1 MDLFAISS
9 FVCIVIID
17 NVYGRC
23 CGGNG
28 KAGDKF
34 VRGCGGYVG
43 GKSALSHYKDG
54 FFGTPSVTT
63 WERGTNQGNL
73 GFQLR
78 VRGSMASFI
87 ISGGLKFS
95 LQKLCG
101 NLKPI
106 TVVDMPTDYVK
117 LKMENFGK

>member
-1 MDLFAISS
+1 M
-9 FVCIVIID
+9 
-17 NVYGRC
+17 
-23 CGGNG
+23 
-28 KAGDKF
+28 DKF
-34 VRGCGGYVG
+34 DGIWDPGCGGFVG
-43 GKSALSHYKDG
+43 GKTAVDYYEEG
-54 FFGTPSVTT
+54 FFKHPWGIPTT

>member
-1 MDLFAISS
+1 
-9 FVCIVIID
+9 
-17 NVYGRC
+17 
-23 CGGNG
+23 
-28 KAGDKF
+28 
-34 VRGCGGYVG
+34 
-43 GKSALSHYKDG
+43 
-54 FFGTPSVTT
+54 
-63 WERGTNQGNL
+63 
-73 GFQLR
+73 
-78 VRGSMASFI
+78 MASFI